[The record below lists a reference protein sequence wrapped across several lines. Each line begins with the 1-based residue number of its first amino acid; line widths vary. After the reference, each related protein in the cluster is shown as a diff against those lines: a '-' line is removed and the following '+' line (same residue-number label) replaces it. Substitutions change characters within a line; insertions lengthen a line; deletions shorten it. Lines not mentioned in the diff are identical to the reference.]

1 MGPILIGVVV
11 WNEVEMRY
19 WGRHTTLLANEALHD
34 GPYNSWEGD

>member
-1 MGPILIGVVV
+1 MGPILIELVV

-19 WGRHTTLLANEALHD
+19 WGRHTLLANEEALHD